1 MYQSRREVPVR
12 GRLLPA
18 WRPRASRASD
28 RGPRLDHPG
37 PGSPD
42 SADTATGALL
52 TPAEARGHLDTLK
65 TVLDKGRAGR
75 QVPQRSGGREAGK
88 PEDALRRPEGA
99 ILATEDQE
107 VPADRVKF
115 VQALHDQGYGVE
127 DILKKGVYMNLTRS
141 EVVRYMSG
149 RRPRSARG

>member
-1 MYQSRREVPVR
+1 
-12 GRLLPA
+12 
-18 WRPRASRASD
+18 
-28 RGPRLDHPG
+28 
-37 PGSPD
+37 
-42 SADTATGALL
+42 
-52 TPAEARGHLDTLK
+52 
-65 TVLDKGRAGR
+65 VLDKGRAGR

-107 VPADRVKF
+107 VPGGQVKF

-127 DILKKGVYMNLTRS
+127 DILEKGVYMNLTRS